1 MQCLKRV
8 SFLSEKGGVGWLP
21 DEPYFITLLTIELVI
36 PHAQSLKD
44 KRREVR
50 GLKDRIR
57 SKFNASVA
65 KVGYQNKWQWA
76 VLAVCLVASDKRQLV
91 SDTARIRT
99 LCEEATDVAITAI
112 DQLSPQSFRDIRT
125 VLHSV

>member
-1 MQCLKRV
+1 MNGKACFV
-8 SFLSEKGGVGWLP
+8 
-21 DEPYFITLLTIELVI
+21 TLLTIELMI

-65 KVGYQNKWQWA
+65 EVGYQDKWQRA
-76 VLAVCLVASDKRQLV
+76 TLAVGLVGSDKRQLE
-91 SDTARIRT
+91 STTARIRT
-99 LCEEATDVAITAI
+99 LCEEATEVIVTAI
-112 DQLSPQSFRDIRT
+112 EQEWL
-125 VLHSV
+125 

>member
-1 MQCLKRV
+1 MGDQSCFV
-8 SFLSEKGGVGWLP
+8 
-21 DEPYFITLLTIELVI
+21 TLLTIELVI

-57 SKFNASVA
+57 NKFNASVA
-65 KVGYQNKWQWA
+65 EVGYQNKWQRA
-76 VLAVCLVASDKRQLV
+76 VLAVCLVGSDKRQLV

-99 LCEEATDVAITAI
+99 LCEEATDVVITAI
-112 DQLSPQSFRDIRT
+112 DQEWL
-125 VLHSV
+125 

>member
-1 MQCLKRV
+1 MSDQSC
-8 SFLSEKGGVGWLP
+8 
-21 DEPYFITLLTIELVI
+21 FITLLTIEFII

-65 KVGYQNKWQWA
+65 EVGFQNKWQRA
-76 VLAVCLVASDKRQLV
+76 VLAVCLVGSDKRQLE
-91 SDTARIRT
+91 SDSARIRT
-99 LCEEATDVAITAI
+99 LCEEATDIMITAI
-112 DQLSPQSFRDIRT
+112 DQRWL
-125 VLHSV
+125 

>member
-1 MQCLKRV
+1 M
-8 SFLSEKGGVGWLP
+8 SEQSC
-21 DEPYFITLLTIELVI
+21 FITLLTIELII

-65 KVGYQNKWQWA
+65 EVGYQNKWQRT
-76 VLAVCLVASDKRQLV
+76 VLAVCLVGSDKRNLE
-91 SDTARIRT
+91 SNSARIRT
-99 LCEEATDVAITAI
+99 LCEEATDIMITAI
-112 DQLSPQSFRDIRT
+112 DQQWL
-125 VLHSV
+125 